1 MNRRPRVMAS
11 PFLFVDK
18 KKVLIICVAV
28 FLILLLAMSI
38 ALGITFSADYYADR
52 LLSKGYNLSIVG
64 GKVYEI
70 YRFYGDEQVNVRS
83 ADYYWSI
90 VAVTDDWSN
99 VAGSNLGQRVVVTKY
114 KTIALAKKA
123 IKTDLKKGY
132 EYYKLIGTI
141 LIHGTEQGVI
151 DATEN

>member
-1 MNRRPRVMAS
+1 MAS

-28 FLILLLAMSI
+28 FLTLLLAMSI

-52 LLSKGYNLSIVG
+52 LLAKGYNLSIVG

-123 IKTDLKKGY
+123 IKTDLKNGY
-132 EYYKLIGTI
+132 KYYKLIGTI